1 MENNGFMNNTKVKK
15 KSKRISLKKVYAEVN
30 HREFSNITNIND
42 KFLLKSNFKNFL
54 DENKLEIII
63 VSIVFMVLLVLAFWK
78 TPLNLLWVLLFLL
91 TVIAYGIYSTTY
103 SLRFTEKDLI
113 IKYRFETQRIS
124 YNNLFNIYLTKGSRA
139 GFTRFY
145 YLNIIYNTEKSERFI
160 KTTFPTFALN
170 HQELLKMFNN
180 LEIGHEF
187 DKKYN
192 EEEERKEKAEL
203 RRQSSTDRINDN
215 KIIFIFF
222 AILAILIVLI
232 VVGAFA
238 LLKK

>member
-1 MENNGFMNNTKVKK
+1 M
-15 KSKRISLKKVYAEVN
+15 
-30 HREFSNITNIND
+30 
-42 KFLLKSNFKNFL
+42 
-54 DENKLEIII
+54 
-63 VSIVFMVLLVLAFWK
+63 
-78 TPLNLLWVLLFLL
+78 
-91 TVIAYGIYSTTY
+91 
-103 SLRFTEKDLI
+103 
-113 IKYRFETQRIS
+113 
-124 YNNLFNIYLTKGSRA
+124 FNIYLTKGSRA

-145 YLNIIYNTEKSERFI
+145 SLNIIYNTEKSERFI
-160 KTTFPTFALN
+160 KTTLPTFALN
-170 HQELLKMFNN
+170 HQELLKMFDN

-192 EEEERKEKAEL
+192 AEEEKQERAEL
-203 RRQSSTDRINDN
+203 RRQSSNEKLNDN